1 MEPPEDLVAKIQKRL
16 TDFFWS
22 GNHWTKA
29 STLFL
34 PRQEGGQGLVDI
46 KSRIKTFRLQTVKRF
61 LYGVDVSWSGVACA
75 LLRRAGGMGL
85 DKHLFLLDIQNVDL
99 TGLTSFYHSV
109 FKAWRTFNISR
120 DITDEGGLWSR
131 EEPLMH
137 NSMVDSAILKSPS
150 MRNLLKAAGV
160 VKIGHLITSDGW
172 MSPEMLASKI
182 GIRSIRRTQK
192 LINEILESLSTDFKR
207 SVETTNEDMDLTFP
221 ELRIIRMWVYL
232 KKRRGL
238 C

>member
-1 MEPPEDLVAKIQKRL
+1 
-16 TDFFWS
+16 
-22 GNHWTKA
+22 
-29 STLFL
+29 
-34 PRQEGGQGLVDI
+34 
-46 KSRIKTFRLQTVKRF
+46 
-61 LYGVDVSWSGVACA
+61 
-75 LLRRAGGMGL
+75 
-85 DKHLFLLDIQNVDL
+85 
-99 TGLTSFYHSV
+99 
-109 FKAWRTFNISR
+109 
-120 DITDEGGLWSR
+120 
-131 EEPLMH
+131 MH
-137 NSMVDSAILKSPS
+137 NSIVDSAILKSPS

-207 SVETTNEDMDLTFP
+207 SVETTNEAMD
-221 ELRIIRMWVYL
+221 IWVYL